1 MRDRYPFYIYSN
13 VRQTFDLEPTDTSM
27 DKEINELSRRDVLEK
42 YLNWEGLI
50 GYADEIIDVI
60 QDIYEVDLDE
70 Y

>member
-1 MRDRYPFYIYSN
+1 
-13 VRQTFDLEPTDTSM
+13 M